1 MSVLSVQ
8 TISSFTTDTVL
19 AVLFMHTIMLRPADA
34 TVLQVLTSSMADVL
48 RNANPTNNTTQFP
61 KPAVVSVDWHYW
73 TMVSVEYVLQT

>member
-1 MSVLSVQ
+1 
-8 TISSFTTDTVL
+8 
-19 AVLFMHTIMLRPADA
+19 MLRPADA

-48 RNANPTNNTTQFP
+48 PNANPTNNTTQFP